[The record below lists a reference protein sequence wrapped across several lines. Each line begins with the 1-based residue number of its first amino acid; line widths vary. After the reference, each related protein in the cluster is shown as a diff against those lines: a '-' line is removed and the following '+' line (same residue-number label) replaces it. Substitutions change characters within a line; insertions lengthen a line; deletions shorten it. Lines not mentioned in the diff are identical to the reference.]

1 MTGSS
6 PRQQKIAMLQM
17 LLCGTL
23 WSIAGIF
30 IKQIPW
36 GAMAIAGGRSLIAA
50 ATVALILKLR
60 GERVRITRR
69 GVLGGVFLCM
79 TVSLFV
85 AANKL
90 TTSAN
95 AIALQFT
102 GPIFILL
109 FSALIFRQKFAGAD
123 LLAVLVTSG
132 GIALFFLDRL
142 NAGQLTGNFVAVAA
156 GAASGAMYM
165 ALGRCEA
172 DERMGSML
180 LGHIFTALIGLPFL
194 LFGEVEFSAP
204 ALGSLLILGV
214 VQLGIPYM
222 LLVRAQEHCSPLAA
236 NLLSVVEP
244 ILNPVWVFLFDG
256 ETPGLFALLGAAV
269 VIVTVTLWSVGQT
282 RRSAA
287 EDTAQAD

>member
-1 MTGSS
+1 MIHSS

-17 LLCGTL
+17 LLCGAL

-36 GAMAIAGGRSLIAA
+36 NPLVIAGGRSLIAA
-50 ATVALILKLR
+50 ATVALALRLR
-60 GERVRITRR
+60 GEWVRITRR
-69 GVLGGVFLCM
+69 GLLGGAFLCM

-123 LLAVLVTSG
+123 VAAVAVTSA
-132 GIALFFLDRL
+132 GIALFFLDQLDPGR
-142 NAGQLTGNFVAVAA
+142 LTGNFVAVAA

-165 ALGRCEA
+165 TLGRCDAE
-172 DERMGSML
+172 ERMGAML
-180 LGHIFTALIGLPFL
+180 LGHLFTAVIGLPFA
-194 LFGEVEFSAP
+194 FFTPVELSGP

-222 LLVRAQEHCSPLAA
+222 LLVKAQEHCSPLAA

-256 ETPGLFALLGAAV
+256 ETPGLFALMGAAV
-269 VIVTVTLWSVGQT
+269 VIATVTLWSVAQT
-282 RRSAA
+282 RRTPATN
-287 EDTAQAD
+287 EE

>member
-1 MTGSS
+1 MAQSS

-17 LLCGTL
+17 LLCGAM
-23 WSIAGIF
+23 WSLAGIF

-36 GAMAIAGGRSLIAA
+36 NAMVIAGGRSLIAA

-69 GVLGGVFLCM
+69 GLLGGAFLCL
-79 TVSLFV
+79 TVTLFV

-109 FSALIFRQKFAGAD
+109 FSALFFRQKFAGGDIA
-123 LLAVLVTSG
+123 AVLITSA
-132 GIALFFLDRL
+132 GIALFFLDEL
-142 NAGQLTGNFVAVAA
+142 DPGQMTGNFVAVAA

-165 ALGRCEA
+165 TLGKCEA
-172 DERMGSML
+172 EERMGSML
-180 LGHIFTALIGLPFL
+180 LGHVFTAVIGLPFA
-194 LFGEVEFSAP
+194 FFTPVELSAP
-204 ALGSLLILGV
+204 ALGALLVLGV

-222 LLVRAQEHCSPLAA
+222 LLVKAQEHCSPLAA

-269 VIVTVTLWSVGQT
+269 VIVTITLWSVDQT
-282 RRSAA
+282 RRNPGASK
-287 EDTAQAD
+287 E